1 MFIYLNESGNLT
13 KSNGKYFI
21 VASYSINDPKR
32 VSNGFRR
39 FQKNK
44 FPKKLRSQTEIK
56 FNDSHID
63 DDLRLRTLKHF
74 VAQDIRI
81 FYTFLNK
88 KNVPEE
94 YHKKGKIHKTGQ
106 LYSEIVVAT
115 LDLYLPITEKSFI
128 ITRDQRVLKGVTI
141 SQFNE
146 ALKTSLLPKLPAKT
160 FFLIHTVDSAGSPQ
174 VQITDW
180 ICGAL
185 ARYHEQKPMGNEFL
199 QCAKKLYCSGKRI
212 IFRLLDEE
220 MGIKTNKKGAA
231 VLLSNTPRLKSSVPL
246 GNI

>member
-1 MFIYLNESGNLT
+1 MFIYLDESGNLT

-160 FFLIHTVDSAGSPQ
+160 LFLIHTVDSAGSPQ
-174 VQITDW
+174 VQIADW

-185 ARYHEQKPMGNEFL
+185 ARYHEQKPMGNEFYNVL
-199 QCAKKLYCSGKRI
+199 KNYIVQEKELFSDYWTKRW
-212 IFRLLDEE
+212 E
-220 MGIKTNKKGAA
+220 
-231 VLLSNTPRLKSSVPL
+231 
-246 GNI
+246 